1 MPWPA
6 DDLSTA
12 DVDSGADKPPRA
24 EFFKL
29 FQRVKAVI
37 AGRGT
42 AEGIASLDAR
52 RRVPDAELGRGIAA
66 GVAALDGQGRVPQA
80 QLPPQ
85 PVPVLW
91 KPGDL
96 KVHAGPVV
104 EDGWL
109 PADGGESSR
118 IEDAALF
125 AAIGTRWG
133 EGDGATTFKRPDYS
147 DAFILGA
154 SATRPVG
161 TTGGEEK
168 HTLTVERDTGARTWC
183 RARESARR
191 RSHRVR
197 EPAGQ
202 SWTDWQNRQDRRRR
216 GPQQHAPLRRRPRR
230 HQAVRGRAPCPAPPA
245 SPPRAARA
253 VARGR

>member
-1 MPWPA
+1 MPWPV

-29 FQRVKAVI
+29 FQRVKAIV

-52 RRVPDAELGRGIAA
+52 RRVPDAELGRGIAG

-91 KPGDL
+91 QPGDL
-96 KVHAGPVV
+96 KVHAGTEV
-104 EDGWL
+104 EEGWL

-125 AAIGTRWG
+125 AKIGTRWG
-133 EGDGATTFKRPDYS
+133 AGDGLTTFNRPDYS
-147 DAFILGA
+147 DRMILGA

-161 TTGGEEK
+161 TTGGAET
-168 HTLTVERDTGARTWC
+168 HTLTVNEMPEHAHGISAGARNAPGTGG
-183 RARESARR
+183 ALEVGTGDSDLSTA
-191 RSHRVR
+191 VGG
-197 EPAGQ
+197 GQ
-202 SWTDWQNRQDRRRR
+202 PHNNM
-216 GPQQHAPLRRRPRR
+216 
-230 HQAVRGRAPCPAPPA
+230 PPF
-245 SPPRAARA
+245 AAALVVIKR
-253 VARGR
+253 

>member
-1 MPWPA
+1 MPWPV

-29 FQRVKAVI
+29 FQRVKAIV

-52 RRVPDAELGRGIAA
+52 RRVPDAELGRGIAG

-91 KPGDL
+91 QPGDL
-96 KVHAGPVV
+96 KVHAGTEV
-104 EDGWL
+104 EEGWL
-109 PADGGESSR
+109 LADGGESSR

-125 AAIGTRWG
+125 AKIGTRWG
-133 EGDGATTFKRPDYS
+133 AGDGLTTFNRPDYS
-147 DAFILGA
+147 DRMILGA

-161 TTGGEEK
+161 TTGGAE
-168 HTLTVERDTGARTWC
+168 TVALTAD
-183 RARESARR
+183 
-191 RSHRVR
+191 
-197 EPAGQ
+197 
-202 SWTDWQNRQDRRRR
+202 QN
-216 GPQQHAPLRRRPRR
+216 GPHD
-230 HQAVRGRAPCPAPPA
+230 HHSVRGIVRNQSNGANHPIAQQWNTGTYQLGYATGPADRGLTSSSGEGAPHNNMPPF
-245 SPPRAARA
+245 AAALVVIKR
-253 VARGR
+253 